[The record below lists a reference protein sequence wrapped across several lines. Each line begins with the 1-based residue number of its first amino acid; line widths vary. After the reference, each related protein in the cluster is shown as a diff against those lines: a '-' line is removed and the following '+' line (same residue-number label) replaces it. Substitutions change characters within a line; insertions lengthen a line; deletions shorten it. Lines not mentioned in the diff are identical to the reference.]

1 MTNRRHEERSWI
13 QKLPLVVGILGG
25 SLLLINRLFFT
36 PDLLNSQ
43 SRSDALGILVSALL
57 VLTGLLWQQIQ
68 PPDPTAVSLE
78 GEPQCQFH
86 PDLSETQQLEL
97 GWASH
102 ALLSLT
108 AARSLVIYWN
118 HQVLLWRG
126 IFPKGELRYQS
137 GSIVQRVLE
146 TERAIYLVDL
156 KLFPAREEFTHYF
169 PINIQ
174 TIVCQPIGTQGVLIL
189 ASDTPRSFSKRD
201 QAWIEALA
209 QKLDQELT

>member
-1 MTNRRHEERSWI
+1 M
-13 QKLPLVVGILGG
+13 
-25 SLLLINRLFFT
+25 INRLFLT

-68 PPDPTAVSLE
+68 PPDPTAVQLE
-78 GEPQCQFH
+78 GKPQCHFH
-86 PDLSETQQLEL
+86 PDLTETQRLAL

-102 ALLSLT
+102 ALLTLT
-108 AARSLVIYWN
+108 AARSLVIYWK

-126 IFPKGELRYQS
+126 IFPEGELCYQS

-156 KLFPAREEFTHYF
+156 KLFPAREEFTRYF

-174 TIVCQPIGTQGVLIL
+174 TILCQPIGTQGVLIL
-189 ASDTPRSFSKRD
+189 ASDTPRSFTKRD

-209 QKLDQELT
+209 QKLEQELT